1 MTAETANG
9 PPAPAPAAKAA
20 GTTKQ
25 GQASKP
31 APTSKGTVADKS
43 APKPTPVPKPAA
55 APATRGQ
62 VVDYPGVDIRPALP
76 VRAKPRHWIVGL
88 SFLLAVVL
96 PTAASIAY
104 LYAVA
109 ADQYAS
115 RVSFSIRGN
124 ENVSP
129 ISFLGALSQTV
140 TVGGTDA
147 EIVYDFV
154 RSQQMVEAAM
164 ATLPLEEIFNLPDR
178 DVVFRLGRDRPIEDI
193 VTYWN
198 RMTSV
203 SFDAG
208 SGIVHVQA
216 RAFDPE
222 SARAIAAFVLDES
235 TRIVNAISTQAR
247 EDAVAVAREVL
258 VQAEDRLREIRR
270 EIRAFRDVEQEL
282 DPSENARAALGLMA
296 ALRQQ
301 RAEAQVALDSYLALV
316 GPRGPRVPELR
327 QRIESLEQR
336 IEEERQR
343 LGAGLGGQGAAEVR
357 LFADLMGDYEELM
370 VELEFAQNAYVS
382 ALSSFEQAQVEA
394 RRQTRFLSPH
404 IRPTL
409 SVEAQ
414 YPQRALIALGIFVLL
429 TVGWAVLVL
438 IGYNIRDR
446 R

>member
-1 MTAETANG
+1 MSAPTGDG
-9 PPAPAPAAKAA
+9 PPKAAGGPQKPAAQQPAAKKA
-20 GTTKQ
+20 
-25 GQASKP
+25 
-31 APTSKGTVADKS
+31 
-43 APKPTPVPKPAA
+43 APK
-55 APATRGQ
+55 RGE
-62 VVDYPGVDIRPALP
+62 VVEYPGLEARAARPA
-76 VRAKPRHWIVGL
+76 KPKARHWAIGL

-96 PTAASIAY
+96 PTLAAVGY
-104 LYAVA
+104 LYTLA

-124 ENVSP
+124 ENAGP

-154 RSQQMVEAAM
+154 RSQQMVEAVSA
-164 ATLPLEEIFNLPDR
+164 ALPIEEIFNRPER
-178 DVVFRLGRDRPIEDI
+178 DVVFRLGRDRPIED
-193 VTYWN
+193 VVRYWG
-198 RMTSV
+198 RMTSI
-203 SFDAG
+203 SFDGA
-208 SGIVHVQA
+208 SGIVHFEA
-216 RAFDPE
+216 RAFDPA
-222 SARAIAAFVLDES
+222 SAQAIATFVLDES
-235 TRIVNAISTQAR
+235 TRIVNEISAQAR
-247 EDAVAVAREVL
+247 EDAVAVARQVL
-258 VQAEDRLREIRR
+258 TQAEDRLREIRR

-296 ALRQQ
+296 TLRQQ

-316 GPRGPRVPELR
+316 GPRGPRAPALR

-336 IEEERQR
+336 IEEERRR
-343 LGAGLGGQGAAEVR
+343 LGAGADGDGAFDGR

-409 SVEAQ
+409 SAEAQ
-414 YPQRALIALGIFVLL
+414 YPQRALLSLGLFVLL
-429 TVGWAVLVL
+429 TVAWAVLLL
-438 IGYNIRDR
+438 IAYNIRDR